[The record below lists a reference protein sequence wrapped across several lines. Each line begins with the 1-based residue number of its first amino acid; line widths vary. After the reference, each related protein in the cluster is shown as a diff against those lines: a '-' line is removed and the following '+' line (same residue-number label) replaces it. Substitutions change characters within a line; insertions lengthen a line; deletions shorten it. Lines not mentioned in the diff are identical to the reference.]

1 MASSGS
7 AYSSDAPGDFHLSSS
22 IEDSGSRFSTSV
34 DKCPLCSYNRK
45 TFYCKQCIQEGS
57 FIHSNN
63 HYAERFAE
71 KRVQLLN
78 WQNNKKQLQDL
89 CNKLLQKHVRSDQ
102 LRTEIDACH
111 ERIELLRMLIQEKK
125 KNLEEGKPKISSMVK
140 QSQERSARLP
150 RYEERVCKL
159 ERYVNQMEMNVTTQA
174 EGVQRVQQQ
183 LKDVIRASIQQLV
196 QYIFPIIP
204 VQPVPTLEQ
213 TDEDCDVPRDTVT
226 ALADATRTAYIRGRW
241 VFTDS
246 SGQLQHCIV
255 APSLPDSGDYSAYSV
270 WVAANKDGVPGGS
283 SDNVD
288 NNPAY
293 NISAALTYTTQLVN
307 VLAFYLDVR
316 LPNKLCYSD
325 FCGHEM
331 TDSQF
336 AHRVA
341 KLNSNVLHLC
351 FTQNVNPELLHPAHT
366 LNNILL
372 LLNTEVS
379 DLGRQGPLEVD
390 PVLAKS
396 LEDQLSRDLEIGE
409 DSGSDDESDT
419 LPWEWEAVPHVPCP
433 ESTPG
438 PSQVSQ
444 HNLTS
449 TQQATSMA
457 GGLVTSAAASIA
469 SFWRGWTGTK

>member
-1 MASSGS
+1 MRLHN
-7 AYSSDAPGDFHLSSS
+7 D
-22 IEDSGSRFSTSV
+22 R
-34 DKCPLCSYNRK
+34 R
-45 TFYCKQCIQEGS
+45 
-57 FIHSNN
+57 
-63 HYAERFAE
+63 
-71 KRVQLLN
+71 
-78 WQNNKKQLQDL
+78 QLQEL
-89 CNKLLQKHVRSDQ
+89 CDIFLQRNLHLDQ

-111 ERIELLRMLIQEKK
+111 ERIALLRMIIQEKRK
-125 KNLEEGKPKISSMVK
+125 HLEEDKPKIANMIK
-140 QSQERSARLP
+140 QSQDRRARLP
-150 RYEERVCKL
+150 RYEEHVNKM
-159 ERYVNQMEMNVTTQA
+159 ERRTSLMGIHANETALAIQKE
-174 EGVQRVQQQ
+174 QQE
-183 LKDVIRASIQQLV
+183 LKDMIRASIQQLV

-204 VQPVPTLEQ
+204 VQPVPS
-213 TDEDCDVPRDTVT
+213 DEDCEQPRDTVT

-255 APSLPDSGDYSAYSV
+255 APSLPDSGDYSAYNV
-270 WVAANKDGVPGGS
+270 WVAANKDGVPGGNS
-283 SDNVD
+283 EGMEH
-288 NNPAY
+288 NPAY

-331 TDSQF
+331 TDTQF

-351 FTQNVNPELLHPAHT
+351 YTQNVNPELLHPART
-366 LNNILL
+366 LHNILL

-379 DLGRQGPLEVD
+379 DLGRQGPLEVN

-396 LEDQLSRDLEIGE
+396 LEDQLARDLELGE
-409 DSGSDDESDT
+409 DSGSEDESDT
-419 LPWEWEAVPHVPCP
+419 LPLEWEAVPHVSCP
-433 ESTPG
+433 ESVPG
-438 PSQVSQ
+438 PSQMSQ
-444 HNLTS
+444 QNFTS

-469 SFWRGWTGTK
+469 SLWRGWTGTK

>member
-1 MASSGS
+1 MASTGSVCSG
-7 AYSSDAPGDFHLSSS
+7 DAPRDFHLSPS

-34 DKCPLCSYNRK
+34 EKCPLCSYNRG

-71 KRVQLLN
+71 KRVQLMRLHN
-78 WQNNKKQLQDL
+78 DKKHLREL
-89 CNKLLQKHVRSDQ
+89 CNFYLQRNLHSDQ

-111 ERIELLRMLIQEKK
+111 ERIALLRILIQEKRK
-125 KNLEEGKPKISSMVK
+125 SLEGDKPKIANMVR
-140 QSQERSARLP
+140 QSQERMARLP
-150 RYEERVCKL
+150 LCEAHVSKMER
-159 ERYVNQMEMNVTTQA
+159 RTNQM
-174 EGVQRVQQQ
+174 GVNATEHALTLQKEQQQ
-183 LKDVIRASIQQLV
+183 LKDMVRASIQQLV

-204 VQPVPTLEQ
+204 VQPVPS
-213 TDEDCDVPRDTVT
+213 DEDCEVPRDTVT
-226 ALADATRTAYIRGRW
+226 ALADATHTAYIRGRW
-241 VFTDS
+241 VLTDS

-255 APSLPDSGDYSAYSV
+255 APTLPDSGDYCAYNM

-283 SDNVD
+283 SEAMDH
-288 NNPAY
+288 NPAY
-293 NISAALTYTTQLVN
+293 NISAALTYATQLVN
-307 VLAFYLDVR
+307 VLAFYLDVQ

-331 TDSQF
+331 TDTQF
-336 AHRVA
+336 ALRVA

-351 FTQNVNPELLHPAHT
+351 YTQNVNPELLQPART
-366 LNNILL
+366 LHNILL

-379 DLGRQGPLEVD
+379 DLGRLGPLEVD
-390 PVLAKS
+390 PVLAKY
-396 LEDQLSRDLEIGE
+396 LEDQLANDLDLGE

-419 LPWEWEAVPHVPCP
+419 LPWEWEAVPHVLCP
-433 ESTPG
+433 ESVPG
-438 PSQVSQ
+438 PSQISQ
-444 HNLTS
+444 QNFTS

-469 SFWRGWTGTK
+469 SLWRGWTGTK